1 MGERIYLYPIWI
13 RLWHVFNALMCL
25 TLIVTGMSLQYSQPG
40 SGLIPFRAAISLH
53 NICGV
58 LLSISYVFFV
68 LGNLF
73 TKNGRHY
80 RLEPIGLLKRLW
92 KQFYYY
98 AFGYFKKDKLPF
110 PVGKAMKFNPL
121 QKVAYGFVM
130 YLFVPILIVTGW
142 AMLFPE
148 IIIEEY
154 LGMKTFFITD
164 MLHILGGFVISVF
177 LIIHLY
183 FSTMGSTPIEYFKS
197 IINGYHEHHD

>member
-1 MGERIYLYPIWI
+1 MGERIYLYPVWV

-25 TLIVTGMSLQYSQPG
+25 ILIVTGMSLQYSEPG
-40 SGLIPFRAAISLH
+40 SGLVPFQAAVSIH
-53 NICGV
+53 NFCGV

-80 RLEPIGLLKRLW
+80 RLEPIGLIKRLW

-110 PVGKAMKFNPL
+110 PVSKVMKFNPL
-121 QKVAYGFVM
+121 QKVAYAFVM
-130 YLFVPILIVTGW
+130 YVFVPILIMTGL
-142 AMLFPE
+142 AMMFPE
-148 IIIEEY
+148 IIIEEFMG
-154 LGMKTFFITD
+154 LNTFFITD

-177 LIIHLY
+177 LVIHLY
-183 FSTMGSTPIEYFKS
+183 FSTMGSTPTEHFKS
-197 IINGYHEHHD
+197 IVNGYHEHHD